1 MKGAAGSEKCGDTG
15 PEAARLHRYARR
27 SGSSV
32 NVSWSE
38 TREFG
43 EFYDRNH
50 EATESLSGSEGI
62 ERRHGI
68 SPRLVALWP
77 RYSTGLGV
85 STE

>member
-1 MKGAAGSEKCGDTG
+1 M
-15 PEAARLHRYARR
+15 
-27 SGSSV
+27 

-50 EATESLSGSEGI
+50 EATESLSGSRRR
-62 ERRHGI
+62 ERRLEI